1 MFLLQTSTLPSSM
14 HSKLA
19 ELHGRC
25 CMHKGKK
32 KNQLPTT
39 SHVESEDNIKMSGY
53 FTHHVDYVPEYHWK
67 RSHKQATSVDQP
79 HSIQQVK
86 QDVDDELD

>member
-14 HSKLA
+14 HQKLA

-25 CMHKGKK
+25 SMHQKK

-39 SHVESEDNIKMSGY
+39 SHVESEDNIRMSGN
-53 FTHHVDYVPEYHWK
+53 FTHHADYVPEYHWE
-67 RSHKQATSVDQP
+67 RSRKQATSVDRP
-79 HSIQQVK
+79 HNIQQVK